1 LVPDAKHQ
9 AGKPEQ
15 AALIR
20 PELLTSQT
28 VPHGGREAKPFDF
41 SVCLNPFPLPDP
53 VVTAIAAVPTNRY
66 PDTRGRQLA
75 GELARLH
82 GCDPERLLLTNGVSQ
97 AIFLTAFGLLE
108 RGRNVLVVGPT
119 YEEYAK
125 NSALMGARIDSFR
138 AKPQEGF
145 TLSIPSLIRTIGELK
160 PALTWICNPNNP
172 TGLLLDR
179 RDIEEIADS
188 CSSCG
193 GLLVVDEAYMNFVD
207 ENRRYCAEAENI
219 VVLRSMTKDFAL
231 PGLRL
236 GYSIAP
242 HRIAR
247 ALSAARPEWSINAP
261 ALAAGLAAI
270 QHREVFETQWRRLRL
285 QRQSLETAAETLGYR
300 IFPGTANFFLL
311 YSGAEGRARKFR
323 EHLAVSDIA
332 LRDCTSFDL
341 PGFYRIGISSEE
353 NNRQLLG
360 FLTAESGPTGQDETT
375 EKREKI

>member
-1 LVPDAKHQ
+1 MVPDAKHQ

-20 PELLTSQT
+20 PELLTSQR
-28 VPHGGREAKPFDF
+28 VVHGGREAKPFDF
-41 SVCLNPFPLPDP
+41 SVCLNPYPLPDS
-53 VVTAIAAVPTNRY
+53 VATAIAAAPMERY
-66 PDTRGRQLA
+66 PDTRGQKLT
-75 GELARLH
+75 GELAMLH

-108 RGRNVLVVGPT
+108 RGRNVLIIGPT

-125 NSALMGARIDSFR
+125 NSALMGARLSIFR
-138 AKPQEGF
+138 AQPQEGF

-172 TGLLLDR
+172 TGLLLDK
-179 RDIEEIADS
+179 RDIEELADS
-188 CSSCG
+188 CSSYG

-207 ENRRYCAEAENI
+207 ENRRYCAEAKNV

-236 GYSIAP
+236 GYIIAP

-247 ALSAARPEWSINAP
+247 ALSAACPEWSINAP

-270 QHREVFETQWRRLRL
+270 RLREAFETQWQRLRL
-285 QRQSLETAAETLGYR
+285 QRQSLEGAAAALGYG

-311 YSGAEGRARKFR
+311 YSGANARARRFR
-323 EHLAVSDIA
+323 EHLAASDIA
-332 LRDCTSFDL
+332 LRDCTSFNL

-360 FLTAESGPTGQDETT
+360 FLAAESGPTGQDETT
-375 EKREKI
+375 ERREKT